1 MKNLIKRILLILG
14 SWTFCTVFNFTMAV
28 IFLCAAII
36 GFNIACGVGAV
47 VHLAIGLM
55 AMILKIETRRREECE
70 FAVILAYEKWIHAH
84 NRVVIYK
91 RHFGDLTPEMEEE
104 LRVEELKASQKEMDE
119 EKE

>member
-104 LRVEELKASQKEMDE
+104 LRVEELKASEKEKDE
-119 EKE
+119 EEE